1 MTASRNQPCPLTEQA
16 VGWALHALEP
26 DEEMA
31 VLLHVPQCAT
41 CQSAVQETDAVLSSL
56 GAAVEQVDPPA
67 SLRDAILSAA
77 VDTPQVPSGQAPLSG
92 RPAPA
97 VPAQPRHRLDEP
109 TGPVPPPRPRVS
121 WLNRRRLVAASVALI
136 GVLAVGGLAVRTT
149 QLEQQSEALTAQ
161 AQSIADLMG
170 QLDRPGVRHAMLA
183 DVSTGATTAAVVVVD
198 GKRQVYVVSLPDNS
212 KDNTYVLWGLRTG
225 ADPAP
230 LGPFEVTSGDKGVH
244 TVGGVNGTDG
254 FTDYAISIEPG
265 HTAPAKP
272 TTVVA
277 KGQVEA

>member
-1 MTASRNQPCPLTEQA
+1 MTTPRNQPCPLTEQA

-41 CQSAVQETDAVLSSL
+41 CQVAVREADAVLSSL
-56 GAAVEQVDPPA
+56 GAAVEQVEPPA
-67 SLRDAILSAA
+67 SLREAILSAA
-77 VDTPQVPSGQAPLSG
+77 GDTPQVSSTSRRAAPAPLPQS
-92 RPAPA
+92 
-97 VPAQPRHRLDEP
+97 RHRLDEP
-109 TGPVPPPRPRVS
+109 TPPATPPRSRGS
-121 WLNRRRLVAASVALI
+121 WPTRRRLVAASVALI

-149 QLEQQSEALTAQ
+149 QLEQQSETLTAQ

-170 QLDRPGVRHAMLA
+170 QLDKPGVRHAMLA
-183 DVSTGATTAAVVVVD
+183 DASTGATTAAVVVVD
-198 GKRQVYVVSLPDNS
+198 GKRQVYVVSLPANS
-212 KDNTYVLWGLRTG
+212 KNNTYVLWGLRAG
-225 ADPAP
+225 AAPAP
-230 LGPFEVTSGDKGVH
+230 LGPFDVESGDKGVH
-244 TVGGVNGTDG
+244 TVGDVNGSDG

-265 HTAPAKP
+265 KTAPAKP

>member
-1 MTASRNQPCPLTEQA
+1 MTTSRNQPCPLTEQA

-41 CQSAVQETDAVLSSL
+41 CQVAVQEADAVLSSL
-56 GAAVEQVDPPA
+56 GAAVEQVEPPA

-77 VDTPQVPSGQAPLSG
+77 ADTPQVSSTARQA
-92 RPAPA
+92 PAPA
-97 VPAQPRHRLDEP
+97 PLPRPRHRAE
-109 TGPVPPPRPRVS
+109 GPADPAPAPRTRGS
-121 WLNRRRLVAASVALI
+121 WITRRRLVAASVALI

-149 QLEQQSEALTAQ
+149 QLEQQSETLTAQ

-183 DVSTGATTAAVVVVD
+183 DAGTGATTAAVVVVD
-198 GKRQVYVVSLPDNS
+198 GKRQVYVVSLPANS
-212 KDNTYVLWGLRTG
+212 KDNTYVLWGLRAG
-225 ADPAP
+225 AAPAP

-244 TVGGVNGTDG
+244 TVGDVNGNDG

>member
-1 MTASRNQPCPLTEQA
+1 MTTSRNQPCPLTEQA

-41 CQSAVQETDAVLSSL
+41 CQAAVQEADAVLSSL
-56 GAAVEQVDPPA
+56 GAAVEQVEPPA

-77 VDTPQVPSGQAPLSG
+77 ADTPQVSSG
-92 RPAPA
+92 RREPAP
-97 VPAQPRHRLDEP
+97 VPVPQPRHRLSEP
-109 TGPVPPPRPRVS
+109 GAPASPPRSRGS
-121 WLNRRRLVAASVALI
+121 WITRRRLVAASVALI

-149 QLEQQSEALTAQ
+149 QLEQQSQTLTAQ

-183 DVSTGATTAAVVVVD
+183 DATTGATTAAVVVVD
-198 GKRQVYVVSLPDNS
+198 GKRQVYVVSLPANS
-212 KDNTYVLWGLRTG
+212 KDNTYVLWGLRSG
-225 ADPAP
+225 APAAP
-230 LGPFEVTSGDKGVH
+230 LGPFDVSTGDKGVH
-244 TVGGVNGTDG
+244 TVGTVDGSDG
-254 FTDYAISIEPG
+254 FTDYAVSIEPG
-265 HTAPAKP
+265 KTAPAKP

>member
-1 MTASRNQPCPLTEQA
+1 MTSSHNQPCPLTEQA

-41 CQSAVQETDAVLSSL
+41 CQQAVREADAVLSSL

-67 SLRDAILSAA
+67 SLREAILSAA
-77 VDTPQVPSGQAPLSG
+77 VDTPQVSSPGRRAATPVPL
-92 RPAPA
+92 P
-97 VPAQPRHRLDEP
+97 QPRHRLDEP
-109 TGPVPPPRPRVS
+109 VTAARSPRSRGS
-121 WLNRRRLVAASVALI
+121 WITRRRLVAASVALI

-149 QLEQQSEALTAQ
+149 QLEQQSQTLTAQ

-170 QLDRPGVRHAMLA
+170 QLDKPGVRHAMLA
-183 DVSTGATTAAVVVVD
+183 DATTGATTAAVVVVD
-198 GKRQVYVVSLPDNS
+198 GKRQVYVVSLPANS
-212 KDNTYVLWGLRTG
+212 ADNTYVLWGLRAG
-225 ADPAP
+225 ASPAP
-230 LGPFEVTSGDKGVH
+230 LGPFDVTSGDKGVY
-244 TVGGVNGTDG
+244 TVGDVSGNDG

-265 HTAPAKP
+265 KTAPAAP